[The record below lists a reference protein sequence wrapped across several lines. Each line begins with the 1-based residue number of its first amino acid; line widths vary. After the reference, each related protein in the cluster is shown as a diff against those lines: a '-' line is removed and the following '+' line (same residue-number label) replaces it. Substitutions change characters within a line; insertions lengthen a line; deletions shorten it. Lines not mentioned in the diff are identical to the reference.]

1 MTPSWEQYE
10 EVDHGGGGKILSRDH
25 FFSLLD
31 LEVKRARRYQ
41 NFFSI
46 IVMRLKKLASHDN
59 GVNLSS
65 CYQKLAHLLR
75 EEIRESDVVGIVNDN
90 SIAALLPYGDSVCG
104 ENAKSRFD
112 KSLKFFDFPKEGY
125 EIKVDQL
132 CFPMDVTNTP
142 DLLNRL
148 LS

>member
-25 FFSLLD
+25 FFNLLD

-41 NFFSI
+41 NFFSVLVI
-46 IVMRLKKLASHDN
+46 KLKKLSSHDN
-59 GVNLSS
+59 GVNLGS
-65 CYQKLAHLLR
+65 CYQKLAHLLK

-90 SIAALLPYGDSVCG
+90 SLAALLPYGDSVCG

-112 KSLKFFDFPKEGY
+112 RNLKYFDFPKEGY
-125 EIKVDQL
+125 EINVDQI
-132 CFPMDVTNTP
+132 CFPTDSTNTP
-142 DLLNRL
+142 DLLKRL
-148 LS
+148 MS

>member
-1 MTPSWEQYE
+1 MQAWDQYE
-10 EVDHGGGGKILSRDH
+10 GADPWGRRVLPRDH
-25 FFSLLD
+25 FFNLLD

-142 DLLNRL
+142 DLLKKL
-148 LS
+148 MS

>member
-1 MTPSWEQYE
+1 MTPSWIQYE
-10 EVDHGGGGKILSRDH
+10 GEEDSGSRRILSRDH

-59 GVNLSS
+59 GFNLSS

-112 KSLKFFDFPKEGY
+112 RNLKFFDFPKEGY
-125 EIKVDQL
+125 EIKVDQV

-142 DLLNRL
+142 DLIKRL
-148 LS
+148 MS